1 MLRFVKKTKICP
13 VKCTRAFASSSHPDF
28 MNHRDAYGHKSTG
41 SLIRSLLVFRMCTLK
56 PIVNRANEL
65 LSLSRRILGAKMT
78 ENIVR
83 QTFFAQFCGGESEN
97 DIVPTV
103 RFLKKHH
110 VGGILDY
117 AAEADLASDDDNIG
131 NTNNMNGVEDSN
143 INVAREYDYVS
154 EKECDA
160 NLEIFLNAVNA
171 VHNATPDG
179 FAAIKVTALGN
190 PKLLKRVSTLKYE
203 TARLFERF
211 DRDND
216 SVLELDEFVTGF
228 TKYFK
233 EKEPNEAVNMFRK
246 FTVDDAK
253 TSNLDLVDWKRFMS
267 SEDISRLARQCID
280 EGPLYEASLSE
291 EELELYDAMY
301 GRLKKISELAHEKGV
316 RLMIDAEQT
325 YFQHAIDSMVLRLQR
340 RFNKERCVV
349 YNTYQCYLK
358 DSSVR
363 LQIEFYIHHRV
374 SKTANLHSNTDTT
387 ER

>member
-1 MLRFVKKTKICP
+1 M
-13 VKCTRAFASSSHPDF
+13 
-28 MNHRDAYGHKSTG
+28 
-41 SLIRSLLVFRMCTLK
+41 
-56 PIVNRANEL
+56 
-65 LSLSRRILGAKMT
+65 
-78 ENIVR
+78 
-83 QTFFAQFCGGESEN
+83 
-97 DIVPTV
+97 

-117 AAEADLASDDDNIG
+117 AAEADLASDDDDS
-131 NTNNMNGVEDSN
+131 TNNINGVEDSN

-190 PKLLKRVSTLKYE
+190 PKLLKRVSTLKYK